1 MVFVPASTDTPST
14 NGTATPIPPSTSP
27 PLESVSPTP
36 LTPST
41 AAPSISIPA
50 ASSAFVSSP
59 PEETEKE
66 ETTSS
71 VSSDTV
77 SSMGFDFSSYY
88 QDKSSM
94 PIHIEKPKT
103 RWMSGPDPLCKY
115 MNDVYI
121 PLTMNHSSDKD
132 KMIIYAKRG
141 TTGIAGQ
148 ISGMCDVLLLGIL
161 NDRVFKCLCCPWQ

>member
-1 MVFVPASTDTPST
+1 MESGVRPRINRHAIYEWHSDTYTSFNIPSF
-14 NGTATPIPPSTSP
+14 GIRFSYAID
-27 PLESVSPTP
+27 
-36 LTPST
+36 
-41 AAPSISIPA
+41 AFSIPA